1 MSAREWVE
9 VRVVELLASLF
20 AVSLLIGGLLAG
32 LPFLKERIAEVLLY
46 SVCCVSAVFMHAI
59 LDLAFRGAR
68 RAVRVMIPT
77 PAAEP
82 ALEPAVA

>member
-32 LPFLKERIAEVLLY
+32 LPFLRERIAEVLLY
-46 SVCCVSAVFMHAI
+46 STCCISAVFMHAA
-59 LDLAFRGAR
+59 LDLSFRGAR
-68 RAVRVMIPT
+68 RLVRAMIPA
-77 PAAEP
+77 PAADP
-82 ALEPAVA
+82 VLEPAAA